1 MKNCWL
7 MNLRRLNII
16 ILSALML
23 GACNNSPAVNN
34 SNSTIKKDTL
44 PSTPLKE
51 NKNELSGF
59 IPEGYVILDSVRG
72 NLNGDAYLDM
82 LLLLTVE
89 ESADSFQ
96 WAKRPLLILI
106 GDEKGELKLVSQNN
120 KVVYGGDSGGM
131 LGDPYQEI
139 SIEKGCFTV
148 FHYGGSRW
156 RWEVETTFCYSD
168 TAKNWYLEK
177 DYHHGYYLYVD
188 EDEEKKE
195 DDDNV
200 ITKTTKDFGVIAFD
214 KYDIYAD

>member
-1 MKNCWL
+1 MKKCWL
-7 MNLRRLNII
+7 RSLVVIQ
-16 ILSALML
+16 ILIASTFLL
-23 GACNNSPAVNN
+23 SACNNSPALSKNDTTITD
-34 SNSTIKKDTL
+34 STTTTIA
-44 PSTPLKE
+44 KE

-59 IPEGYVILDSVRG
+59 IPEGYVVLDSVSG

>member
-1 MKNCWL
+1 MKKC
-7 MNLRRLNII
+7 RLSSFFII
-16 ILSALML
+16 QIFVASTVLLS
-23 GACNNSPAVNN
+23 ACNNSPAV
-34 SNSTIKKDTL
+34 SKSETTSAIDTL
-44 PSTPLKE
+44 PSTPAKE
-51 NKNELSGF
+51 NKNDLSGF
-59 IPEGYVILDSVRG
+59 IPEGYVVLDSVRG
-72 NLNGDAYLDM
+72 HLNGDAYLDM
-82 LLLLTVE
+82 LLLLTVN
-89 ESADSFQ
+89 ESADSFE
-96 WAKRPLLILI
+96 WAKRPLLILT
-106 GDEKGELKLVSQNN
+106 GDEEGKLQLAAKND
-120 KVVYGGDSGGM
+120 KVVYSGDSGGM